1 MSSFSGTERGLLSDA
16 VLAAFPQNRGLRQWL
31 DRKLNTQK
39 TKDDNNIIQCVNL
52 DNAPSEVAFELVQW
66 LESRGR
72 IVEFLAKI
80 APDYPN
86 RAVLNALRESLACTE
101 NESEAR
107 LRFREFLEI
116 LADQPLN
123 EVVIRFIQEIPGC
136 PDPLPEPLRLT
147 VDRERVAI
155 ADVSPTS
162 ENDFDRHTAEVAK
175 TIRSKLDTVKD
186 TKVLD
191 ENDQEV
197 WLLTLVSQ
205 ELDAGG
211 PSSGKDLSEYLATFL
226 TERRDIE
233 HIGLLVSRVFDLLR
247 KRGKK
252 AEAQIIENVVD
263 LMLPLCIP
271 RDILSEAW
279 VQLKDHGAVLIRSSV
294 ARKAGAEILVA
305 GLFKKSTRWATSSSE
320 PTGEQLVGFE
330 AVPIGDPDQSVD
342 SALHD
347 LFVATFYPT
356 DKRKPTSLNASLT
369 AALMRADLSGHYRSS
384 RIGPQRPC
392 YCAVELAACEADRE
406 NQRQIISNLAIPDL
420 LFIELK
426 PDSKTRELESFVI
439 HCLNTRLG
447 SVAKGFPE

>member
-16 VLAAFPQNRGLRQWL
+16 VLAAFPENLGLRQWL
-31 DRKLNTQK
+31 DRKLNSER
-39 TKDDNNIIQCVNL
+39 TKDDDNVFHSVNFNQNPN
-52 DNAPSEVAFELVQW
+52 DVAFALVQW

-72 IVEFLAKI
+72 TIEFLAKI
-80 APDYPN
+80 ALDYPN
-86 RAVLNALRESLACTE
+86 RAVFSALRESLACSE
-101 NESEAR
+101 NESEAQ
-107 LRFREFLEI
+107 LRFRGFLKI

-123 EVVIRFIQEIPGC
+123 EVVIRFIQQIPGC

-147 VDRERVAI
+147 VDRERVVVAEL
-155 ADVSPTS
+155 SPTS
-162 ENDFDRHTAEVAK
+162 ENDFDRHAGEVTK
-175 TIRSKLDTVKD
+175 TIRSKLDAIKD
-186 TKVLD
+186 AKVLD

-205 ELDAGG
+205 ELGAGDS
-211 PSSGKDLSEYLATFL
+211 SSGKELSEYLATFL
-226 TERRDIE
+226 ADRRDIE
-233 HIGLLVSRVFDLLR
+233 HVGLLVSRVFDLLC
-247 KRGKK
+247 KRRKK
-252 AEAQIIENVVD
+252 AEAQIIGNVVD

-294 ARKAGAEILVA
+294 ARKAGAEMLVA
-305 GLFKKSTRWATSSSE
+305 GLFKKSTRWGTSSPE

-330 AVPIGDPDQSVD
+330 DVPIGDPDQNVE

-347 LFVATFYPT
+347 LYVATFYPA
-356 DKRKPTSLNASLT
+356 DKRTATSLNMRLT
-369 AALMRADLSGHYRSS
+369 AALMRADLSGHYRF
-384 RIGPQRPC
+384 RRLGPQRPC

-406 NQRQIISNLAIPDL
+406 NQRQLISNLAIPDL

-426 PDSKTRELESFVI
+426 PDSGTRELESFVI

-447 SVAKGFPE
+447 SLAKGFAE

>member
-1 MSSFSGTERGLLSDA
+1 
-16 VLAAFPQNRGLRQWL
+16 
-31 DRKLNTQK
+31 
-39 TKDDNNIIQCVNL
+39 
-52 DNAPSEVAFELVQW
+52 
-66 LESRGR
+66 
-72 IVEFLAKI
+72 
-80 APDYPN
+80 
-86 RAVLNALRESLACTE
+86 
-101 NESEAR
+101 
-107 LRFREFLEI
+107 
-116 LADQPLN
+116 
-123 EVVIRFIQEIPGC
+123 
-136 PDPLPEPLRLT
+136 
-147 VDRERVAI
+147 
-155 ADVSPTS
+155 
-162 ENDFDRHTAEVAK
+162 
-175 TIRSKLDTVKD
+175 
-186 TKVLD
+186 
-191 ENDQEV
+191 
-197 WLLTLVSQ
+197 
-205 ELDAGG
+205 
-211 PSSGKDLSEYLATFL
+211 
-226 TERRDIE
+226 
-233 HIGLLVSRVFDLLR
+233 
-247 KRGKK
+247 
-252 AEAQIIENVVD
+252 
-263 LMLPLCIP
+263 
-271 RDILSEAW
+271 
-279 VQLKDHGAVLIRSSV
+279 LIRSSV